1 VATAATNQLGKE
13 ADIFKAVLW
22 HSVFLAA
29 TVGVITLLQA
39 YVYPFTQLVPFPK
52 K

>member
-22 HSVFLAA
+22 HSVFLACI
-29 TVGVITLLQA
+29 VGAMTLLQA
-39 YVYPFTQLVPFPK
+39 YVVPFTRMVP
-52 K
+52 